1 MKTPKRTILLNPGPA
16 TTTDSVK
23 NAMVVP
29 DICPR
34 ELEFGELTLSVRD
47 DLIKIAHGEKNHT
60 CILLTSSGTGGIE
73 ACLTSVVPM
82 DKKVLIINNG
92 AYGERMQAI
101 CDAYGIEHID
111 ANFEWGKPID
121 IKSIEKL
128 IKENVGQLSHLA
140 FIHHETTVG
149 ILNPLYELCSLSHL
163 HGLENIVDAMSSF
176 AGIDIDLERDKV
188 DYLVS
193 SSNKCIQ
200 GMAGIS
206 FVFARMESLKKTMGI
221 KRNFYFNLW
230 ANYDYLNKNKQFLF
244 TPPVQTLYAL
254 RQAVTEYFKE
264 GEKNR
269 IKRYASMYE
278 LLKKRLVELGFEF
291 LVEEKHHSKLLTAIL
306 EPTAPQYSFNEMH
319 DYLFERGFTIYPG
332 KVGNKNTFRL
342 ANIGEI
348 YPEDIEQFLIAF
360 ENYLQTK
367 KIQINPQV

>member
-1 MKTPKRTILLNPGPA
+1 MKTVKRNILLNPGPA

-60 CILLTSSGTGGIE
+60 CVLLTSSGTGGVE
-73 ACLTSVVPM
+73 ACLTSVIPM
-82 DKKVLIINNG
+82 DKKVFIINNG

-101 CDAYGIEHID
+101 CDAYGIAHID
-111 ANFEWGKPID
+111 YNIPAGHPVDLIVL
-121 IKSIEKL
+121 EKML
-128 IKENVGQLSHLA
+128 KDNQVHLSHVA

-149 ILNPLYELCSLSHL
+149 ILNPMATICEMSHQYK
-163 HGLENIVDAMSSF
+163 LENIVDAMSSF
-176 AGIDIDLERDKV
+176 AGMDIDVERDHV

-206 FVFARMESLKKTMGI
+206 FVIARLSSLKATAPI
-221 KRNFYFNLW
+221 KRNFYFNLLT
-230 ANYDYLNKNKQFLF
+230 NYEYLNKNKQFLF

-254 RQAVTEYFKE
+254 RQAITEYFAE
-264 GEKNR
+264 GGANR
-269 IKRYASMYE
+269 VSRYASMYE
-278 LLKKRLVELGFEF
+278 IMKKKVLELGFEF
-291 LVEEKHHSKLLTAIL
+291 LVDEKHHAKLLTAIL
-306 EPTAPQYSFNEMH
+306 DPKSPNYSFNDMH

-332 KVGNKNTFRL
+332 KVGSINTFRL
-342 ANIGEI
+342 SNIGEI
-348 YPEDIEQFLIAF
+348 YPADIEAFLKVF
-360 ENYLQTK
+360 EEYLKIK
-367 KIQINPQV
+367 KII

>member
-1 MKTPKRTILLNPGPA
+1 MKSVKRNILLNPGPA

-60 CILLTSSGTGGIE
+60 CVLLTSSGTGGVE
-73 ACLTSVVPM
+73 ACLTSVVPAN
-82 DKKVLIINNG
+82 KKVLIINNG

-101 CDAYGIEHID
+101 CDAYGIGHVDYNI
-111 ANFEWGKPID
+111 AAAKPVD
-121 IKSIEKL
+121 LNHLEKML
-128 IKENVGQLSHLA
+128 QDHQSELSHVA

-149 ILNPLYELCSLSHL
+149 ILNPLKEICELSHKYK
-163 HGLENIVDAMSSF
+163 LENIVDAMSSF
-176 AGIDIDLERDKV
+176 AGMDINVERDQV

-206 FVFARMESLKKTMGI
+206 FVIARLTSLKSTSEI
-221 KRNFYFNLW
+221 KRNFYFNLL
-230 ANYDYLNKNKQFLF
+230 ANYEYLNKNKQFLF

-254 RQAVTEYFKE
+254 RQAINEYFNE
-264 GEKNR
+264 GGEKR
-269 IKRYASMYE
+269 FIRYASMYE
-278 LLKKRLVELGFEF
+278 IMKKKVRELGFEF
-291 LVEEKHHSKLLTAIL
+291 LVEEKHHAKLLTAIL
-306 EPTAPQYSFNEMH
+306 DPKSPNYSFNEMH

-332 KVGNKNTFRL
+332 KVGNINTFRL
-342 ANIGEI
+342 SNIGEI
-348 YPEDIEQFLIAF
+348 YPKDIEDFLKVF
-360 ENYLQTK
+360 EEYLRIK
-367 KIQINPQV
+367 KII